1 MKNKIVSGA
10 VVMILVFLDQWT
22 KYLAVTHLKG
32 NVPIVMIKNVFEL
45 SYVENRGAAF
55 GIFQNQRWIF
65 LILTFVVMIVLL
77 YLYGKLPA
85 VKRYLPMRVCLII
98 VFSGAL
104 GNMIDR
110 MRNGYVVDF
119 FYFKLIDFPVFNV
132 ADIYVTVTVVIAMFL
147 FLFYYGEE
155 ELWELIKRSR

>member
-77 YLYGKLPA
+77 YLYGKLPV